1 MAHAAG
7 MAHHVAT
14 KEYFQMQMKLR
25 ENKYT
30 VCDFDICV
38 VWQKLMRVKIICICP
53 FLSD

>member
-30 VCDFDICV
+30 VCDFVLNYFALLTFVSCG
-38 VWQKLMRVKIICICP
+38 RN
-53 FLSD
+53 